1 MEVTEVRITLM
12 NEEKLK
18 AYVSVTFD
26 GCFVVRDLK
35 VIQGSY
41 GLFVAMPSKKMK
53 DGGFRDIAHPLN
65 NEFRSKLENQV
76 LEAYR
81 NEAGE
86 EAPVQDVEE
95 ASTQDETPA
104 SASEASEES
113 SATDAVES

>member
-86 EAPVQDVEE
+86 EAPAQD
-95 ASTQDETPA
+95 DETSTSVP
-104 SASEASEES
+104 EASEES
-113 SATDAVES
+113 SAADAGES